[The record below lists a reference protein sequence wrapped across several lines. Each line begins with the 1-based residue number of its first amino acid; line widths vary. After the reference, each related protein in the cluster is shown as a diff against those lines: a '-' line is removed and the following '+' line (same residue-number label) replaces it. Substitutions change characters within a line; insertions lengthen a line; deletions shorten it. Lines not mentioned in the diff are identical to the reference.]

1 MCSTNYKDALKFGF
15 YDFQSARDWYR
26 EVTADVGMHQDLV
39 HYWIRTAALVI
50 TPIASHF
57 SEHIWTAILKKPQSI
72 QLAAWPTPSDPV
84 DHTLIEA
91 GQYMRGTIKTIRDAE
106 TSLLKALTKAK
117 GKKPSD
123 AFYDPKKP
131 KAVRIYVATVFPE
144 WQDTCVQI
152 IKEAYSKEE
161 DKVDDTKVKQLL
173 SERELIKDKRAM
185 PFIQAFKVCHILQQG
200 IVKKT
205 IWADILSFQF

>member
-1 MCSTNYKDALKFGF
+1 MKFGF

-152 IKEAYSKEE
+152 IKEAYSREE